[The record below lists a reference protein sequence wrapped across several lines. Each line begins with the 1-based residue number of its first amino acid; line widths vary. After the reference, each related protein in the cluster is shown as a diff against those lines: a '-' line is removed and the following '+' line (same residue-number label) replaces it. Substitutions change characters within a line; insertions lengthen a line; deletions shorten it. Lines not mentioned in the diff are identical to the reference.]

1 MHRAPPTTPFRH
13 DGPAVPG
20 SAVPSVRSGSRWM
33 RRITGVVVGTAVALQ
48 MALAPAAAQQRSG
61 RGLPVVRDAE
71 TEQLMRDYTRPI
83 FKVAG
88 IPAGSTEVV
97 LLNRKEFNA
106 FVADGRRI
114 FVNVGVI
121 LDSRT
126 PNEVIGVL
134 AHETGHLAGGHLIRQ
149 RDAIAQAQIIAAIGM
164 LLGAGALVGAAAS
177 GNGAIGQGG
186 IGVAGVG
193 GGVAQRTLLSYQRGE
208 EMAADQAA
216 VTYLNKTQQSAKG
229 MLVTFQRFANEQ
241 LIASQYTDP
250 YAQSHPMA
258 RDRIAQL
265 EVLAAK
271 SPYFD
276 KTDPAA
282 LQARHDLV
290 RAKLDAYVNNPQSV
304 AQRYPASDSSLPARY
319 ARAIVAHRLGDTQ
332 GAQRQFDAL
341 TSAQPGNPW
350 FWEAK
355 GETLIEGGRPKDAVG
370 PLRKA
375 VSLAPWSGLTRVTLG
390 YALVASGDRALLP
403 EAVRE
408 LNRGLEDEPDNG
420 LGWRQLAVA
429 QAQLGNLPEADLA
442 TARGLMSAGDI
453 ENARKYA
460 ARARDKL
467 PTGSPAW
474 LRASDIV
481 NQAPPRRKTGRG

>member
-1 MHRAPPTTPFRH
+1 MRLAPKTTAR
-13 DGPAVPG
+13 PAAPVAGAPAPAG
-20 SAVPSVRSGSRWM
+20 AWM
-33 RRITGVVVGTAVALQ
+33 RRITGVVVGTAMALQ
-48 MALAPAAAQQRSG
+48 MSLVPASAQQQRGRS
-61 RGLPVVRDAE
+61 LPVVRDAE
-71 TEQLMRDYTRPI
+71 TEQLLRDYTRPI

-97 LLNRKEFNA
+97 ILDRRDFNA

-114 FVNVGVI
+114 FVNSGV
-121 LDSRT
+121 LMDSRT

-134 AHETGHLAGGHLIRQ
+134 AHETGHLAGGHLLRQ

-164 LLGAGALVGAAAS
+164 LLGAGAIVGAAAS
-177 GNGAIGQGG
+177 GSG
-186 IGVAGVG
+186 IGPGAAGAAGVG
-193 GGVAQRTLLSYQRGE
+193 PGIAQRTLLSYQRGE

-229 MLVTFQRFANEQ
+229 MLSTFERFANEQ
-241 LIASQYTDP
+241 LIASQYADP

-265 EVLAAK
+265 EVLAEK
-271 SPYFD
+271 SPYFN
-276 KTDPAA
+276 KTDAPA

-290 RAKLDAYVNNPQSV
+290 RAKLDAYTNNPRSV
-304 AQRYPASDSSLPARY
+304 AQRYPDSDASLPARY
-319 ARAIVAHRLGDTQ
+319 ARAIVAGRLGDSA
-332 GAQRQFDAL
+332 GAQRQFAAL
-341 TSAQPGNPW
+341 TKAQPGNPW
-350 FWEAK
+350 FYEAE
-355 GETLIEGGRPKDAVG
+355 GEALIAGGRPKEAVA

-390 YALVASGDRALLP
+390 YALVATGDRSLLP

-408 LNRGLEDEPDNG
+408 LNRGLADEPDNG

-429 QAQLGNLPEADLA
+429 QAQLGNVAEADLA
-442 TARGLMSAGDI
+442 TARGLLSAGDI
-453 ENARKYA
+453 ESARKYA
-460 ARARDKL
+460 ARARDNL
-467 PTGSPAW
+467 PTGSPSW

-481 NQAPPRRKTGRG
+481 SQPGPRQKKRPG

>member
-1 MHRAPPTTPFRH
+1 MRPAPKTTPSR
-13 DGPAVPG
+13 PADHLAAPCAGADPG
-20 SAVPSVRSGSRWM
+20 RVRPWARRMAVAL
-33 RRITGVVVGTAVALQ
+33 IGTAVALQ
-48 MALAPAAAQQRSG
+48 MALTPAAAQQRS

-83 FKVAG
+83 FRVAG

-97 LLNRKEFNA
+97 LLDRKDFNA
-106 FVADGRRI
+106 FVADGHRI
-114 FVNVGVI
+114 FVNIGVI
-121 LDSRT
+121 LDSKT

-134 AHETGHLAGGHLIRQ
+134 AHETGHLAGGHLLRA
-149 RDAIAQAQIIAAIGM
+149 RDAIAQAQIISAIGM
-164 LLGAGALVGAAAS
+164 LLGAGALIGAAQS

-186 IGVAGVG
+186 IGIAGVG
-193 GGVAQRTLLSYQRGE
+193 PGIGQRTLLSYQRGE

-241 LIASQYTDP
+241 LIASQYADP

-265 EVLAAK
+265 EVLAQK
-271 SPYFD
+271 SPYFNKGD
-276 KTDPAA
+276 APA

-304 AQRYPASDSSLPARY
+304 AQRYPASDSGLPARY
-319 ARAIVAHRLGDTQ
+319 ARAILAGRLGDAA
-332 GAQRQFDAL
+332 GAQRQFTAL
-341 TSAQPGNPW
+341 TQAQPGNPW
-350 FWEAK
+350 FYEAL
-355 GETLIEGGRPKDAVG
+355 GEAMIAAGRPRDAVA
-370 PLRKA
+370 PLRKS

-390 YALVASGDRALLP
+390 YALVATGDRSLMP

-420 LGWRQLAVA
+420 LGWRQLSIAH
-429 QAQLGNLPEADLA
+429 AQLGNLAQADLA
-442 TARGLMSAGDI
+442 TAQGLMSAGDVG
-453 ENARKYA
+453 NARKYA
-460 ARARDKL
+460 ARARDNL

-481 NQAPPRRKTGRG
+481 NQPAPVQRRG